1 MNGMGPAMMAFM
13 GLATLAVLAA
23 LAALVVGVIW
33 LARRSVFVGR
43 SEQGE
48 KGEDVLRRR
57 YAAGEIGEDEY
68 HHRLATLRGHP
79 TAPGPADATDWRGN
93 PQP

>member
-1 MNGMGPAMMAFM
+1 MCRNGTGPMMAFM

-23 LAALVVGVIW
+23 MVVGVIW
-33 LARRSVFVGR
+33 LARRSSFAGR

-57 YAAGEIGEDEY
+57 YAAGEIGDDEY
-68 HHRLATLRGHP
+68 RQRLATLRGRP
-79 TAPGPADATDWRGN
+79 TEPGPADTTDRKGN